1 MTQKVAT
8 AGRGLVVIGV
18 VLAVIGIATYLVQV
32 AAHRLFVPWYM
43 PATAILGVVL
53 IAASLW
59 QTPTRSRI
67 AALLFVLLLT
77 AGEWAF
83 LLVTRLPH
91 YTGPVVVGMPM
102 PAFSTLRADGA
113 TFTQDDVNSDQ
124 NTVLVFFRGRW

>member
-67 AALLFVLLLT
+67 AALLFVLLPHCRRMGFFAGYST
-77 AGEWAF
+77 ASLHWAG
-83 LLVTRLPH
+83 RRR
-91 YTGPVVVGMPM
+91 Y
-102 PAFSTLRADGA
+102 ANAR
-113 TFTQDDVNSDQ
+113 
-124 NTVLVFFRGRW
+124 VFDPPG